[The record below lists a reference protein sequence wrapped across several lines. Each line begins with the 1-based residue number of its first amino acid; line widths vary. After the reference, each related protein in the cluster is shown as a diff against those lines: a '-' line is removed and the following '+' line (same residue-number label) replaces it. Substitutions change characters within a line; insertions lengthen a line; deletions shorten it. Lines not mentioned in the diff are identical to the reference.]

1 MGRKNR
7 GSWPKGNKSD
17 RGSKGQRGQH
27 GISSSNSPKDL
38 RRAILEVFRR
48 KPDKQL
54 NHKQVSS
61 ALGVLNHDVRKL
73 IMKLLS
79 DLATKG
85 KLEDIGRGKYLLM
98 AEEVQATS
106 GVIQITR
113 FGRGFV
119 MQEDGSEIKLSKGS
133 TGNSFWGDTVEVEWA
148 KNRSRAIPYVS
159 KVIQRMRKVYVVTIE
174 QVKDYAFGHPSDT
187 RLHTNF
193 FIPGRSLNGAIQGDK
208 VLVELKSWDSH
219 DDAPLGHVVKVLGQ
233 EGDNDVEMHAIL
245 AEYGLPLE
253 FPPEVEQEAQQFT
266 PSSKSKVGLDKKEI
280 AKRRDMR
287 DVLTMTIDPVDAK
300 DFDDAL
306 SLQKLKNGNIEV
318 GIHIA
323 DVSYYVKPGS
333 AIDDEAI
340 SRATSVYLVDRTIPM
355 LPEVLSNDLCSL
367 RPNEDKFAFSAVFE
381 MDEEANVINEW
392 FGRTV
397 IHSDR
402 RFAYEDAQVRLETG
416 EGDLADELALMFKL
430 ATKLRENRF
439 ENGGIDFNTEEVR
452 FELDESGKPLR
463 VVIKRMRESNKLIE
477 DFMLLANVR
486 VARFLAKVHPEKKTP
501 TRTSIYRVHDNP
513 DPEKLQALRVFVRR
527 FGHELPKPQKGN
539 AEALIRDLLKA
550 TAGTPEEGTVK
561 TMAIRSM
568 AKAEYSSTNIGHYGL
583 SFPYYTHFTS
593 PIRRY
598 PDVIVHRLL
607 QHYLDGGK
615 DADQNELDS
624 RCQHSGIMEK
634 RSSEAERASIK
645 YKQVEYLMT
654 RIGETYKGLVAG
666 AIPRGLF
673 VEIHENKCEGFVP
686 KEALPNDH
694 WVYDDER
701 IGFEG
706 MRSGKLIALG
716 DEVTVRVVSAN
727 LAKRQLEFEVLVD

>member
-7 GSWPKGNKSD
+7 GSWPKGNKSK

-27 GISSSNSPKDL
+27 GVSSTKSPTDL
-38 RRAILEVFRR
+38 RKAILDVFRR
-48 KPDKQL
+48 RPTKQL
-54 NHKQVSS
+54 NHKQISS
-61 ALGVLNHDVRKL
+61 VLGILNHDVRKL
-73 IMKLLS
+73 IMELLS
-79 DLATKG
+79 DLASKG
-85 KLEDIGRGKYLLM
+85 KLEDIGRGKYLLA

-119 MQEDGSEIKLSKGS
+119 SQEDGSEIKLSKGF
-133 TGNSFWGDTVEVEWA
+133 TGNAFWGDTVEVEWA
-148 KNRSRAIPYVS
+148 QNRSRATPYVS

-174 QVKDYAFGHPSDT
+174 QVRDYAFGHPSDS

-193 FIPGRSLNGAIQGDK
+193 FVPGRLLNGAIQGDK
-208 VLVELKSWDSH
+208 VLLELESWDSQ
-219 DDAPLGHVVKVLGQ
+219 DDAPLGRVVKVLGQ

-245 AEYGLPLE
+245 AEFGLPLE
-253 FPPEVEQEAQQFT
+253 FPPEVEHEASLFT
-266 PSSKSKVGLDKKEI
+266 PSAKSKVGLDKKEL
-280 AKRRDMR
+280 AKRKDMR
-287 DVLTMTIDPVDAK
+287 NVLTMTIDPADAK

-306 SLQKLKNGNIEV
+306 SLRKLKNGNFEV

-323 DVSYYVKPGS
+323 DVAYYVKPGS
-333 AIDDEAI
+333 AIDAEAI

-381 MDEEANVINEW
+381 MDAEANVKKEW

-402 RFAYEDAQVRLETG
+402 RFAYEDAQERLETG
-416 EGDLADELALMFKL
+416 EGDYADELDLLFKL
-430 ATKLRENRF
+430 ATKLRERRF
-439 ENGGIDFNTEEVR
+439 ENGGIDFNSEEVR
-452 FELDESGKPLR
+452 FELDDSGKPLR
-463 VVIKRMRESNKLIE
+463 VVIKKMKEANKLIE
-477 DFMLLANVR
+477 DFMLLANIR
-486 VARFLAKVHPEKKTP
+486 VARFLAKVHPEKNTP
-501 TRTSIYRVHDNP
+501 TRTSIYRIHDNP

-527 FGHELPKPQKGN
+527 FGHEMPKPNPGN
-539 AEALIRDLLKA
+539 AESLIRDLLVA

-568 AKAEYSSTNIGHYGL
+568 AKAEYSTTNIGHYGL

-615 DADQNELDS
+615 DADKGEIDS
-624 RCQHSGIMEK
+624 RCHHSGIMEK
-634 RSSEAERASIK
+634 RSAEAERASIK

-666 AIPRGLF
+666 AVSRGLF
-673 VEIHENKCEGFVP
+673 VEIQENKCEGFVS
-686 KEALPNDH
+686 KDALPNDH
-694 WVYDDER
+694 WVYDEDR

-706 MRSGKLIALG
+706 MQSGRLIALG
-716 DEVTVRVVSAN
+716 DEVNIRVVSAD
-727 LAKRQLEFEVLVD
+727 LAKRQLEFEILVN

>member
-1 MGRKNR
+1 MGRKKR

-27 GISSSNSPKDL
+27 GVSSSNSPKDL

-48 KPDKQL
+48 RPDKQL

-61 ALGVLNHDVRKL
+61 ALGVLNHDVKKL
-73 IMKLLS
+73 IMELLS

-148 KNRSRAIPYVS
+148 KNRSKAIPYVS

-208 VLVELKSWDSH
+208 VLVELKSWDSQ

-266 PSSKSKVGLDKKEI
+266 PSAESKAGLDKKEI

-287 DVLTMTIDPVDAK
+287 DVLTMTIDPADAK

-306 SLQKLKNGNIEV
+306 SLKKLKNGNFEV

-381 MDEEANVINEW
+381 MDEDTNVINEW

-624 RCQHSGIMEK
+624 RCHHSGIMEK

-645 YKQVEYLMT
+645 YKHVEYLMT

-673 VEIHENKCEGFVP
+673 VEIQENKCEGFVP
-686 KEALPNDH
+686 KDALPNDH

-706 MRSGKLIALG
+706 MRSRKLIALG

>member
-1 MGRKNR
+1 MGRKKR

-27 GISSSNSPKDL
+27 GVSSSNSPKDL

-48 KPDKQL
+48 RPDKQL

-61 ALGVLNHDVRKL
+61 ALGVLNHDVKKL
-73 IMKLLS
+73 IMELLS

-85 KLEDIGRGKYLLM
+85 KLEDIERGKYLLM
-98 AEEVQATS
+98 AEEVQPTS

-148 KNRSRAIPYVS
+148 KNRSKAIPYVS

-253 FPPEVEQEAQQFT
+253 FPPEVEQEAKQFT
-266 PSSKSKVGLDKKEI
+266 PSAKSKAGLDKKEI

-287 DVLTMTIDPVDAK
+287 DVLTMTIDPADAK

-306 SLQKLKNGNIEV
+306 SLKKLKNGNFEV

-381 MDEEANVINEW
+381 MDEDANVINEW

-430 ATKLRENRF
+430 ATKLRERRF

-452 FELDESGKPLR
+452 FELDKSGKPLH

-486 VARFLAKVHPEKKTP
+486 VARFLAKVHPEKKSP

-624 RCQHSGIMEK
+624 RCHHSGIMEK

-645 YKQVEYLMT
+645 YKHVEYLMT

-673 VEIHENKCEGFVP
+673 VEIQENKCEGFVP

-716 DEVTVRVVSAN
+716 DEVIVRVVSAN

>member
-1 MGRKNR
+1 M
-7 GSWPKGNKSD
+7 
-17 RGSKGQRGQH
+17 
-27 GISSSNSPKDL
+27 
-38 RRAILEVFRR
+38 
-48 KPDKQL
+48 
-54 NHKQVSS
+54 NHKQISS

-73 IMKLLS
+73 IMELLS
-79 DLATKG
+79 DMASKG
-85 KLEDIGRGKYLLM
+85 KLEDVGRGKYLLTM
-98 AEEVQATS
+98 EEVENTE
-106 GVIQITR
+106 GIIQITR

-119 MQEDGSEIKLSKGS
+119 MLENGEEIKLTKGY
-133 TGNSFWGDTVEVEWA
+133 TGTAFWGDTVEVEWA
-148 KNRSRAIPYVS
+148 NSGRRATPFVSRII
-159 KVIQRMRKVYVVTIE
+159 KRQREVYVVTIE
-174 QVKDYAFGHPSDT
+174 QVRDYAFGHPSDQ

-193 FIPGRSLNGAIQGDK
+193 FIPPSHLGGAVNGDK
-208 VLVELKSWDSH
+208 VLLELESWDNKE
-219 DDAPLGHVVKVLGQ
+219 DAPLGRVVKVLGQ

-245 AEYGLPLE
+245 AEFGLPLE
-253 FPPEVEQEAQQFT
+253 FPAEVMDEARAFT
-266 PSSKSKVGLDKKEI
+266 PSAESKGLDPKEV
-280 AKRRDMR
+280 KSRRDMR
-287 DVLTMTIDPVDAK
+287 DVLTITIDPVDAK

-306 SLQKLKNGNIEV
+306 SLKTLKNGNVEV

-333 AIDDEAI
+333 AIDTEAI

-381 MDEEANVINEW
+381 MDEEANVVKEW

-416 EGDLADELALMFKL
+416 KGDYSDELAHLFKL
-430 ATKLRENRF
+430 ATKLRKRRF

-452 FELDESGKPLR
+452 FELDESGKPMR
-463 VVIKRMRESNKLIE
+463 VVIKTMKEANKLIE

-513 DPEKLQALRVFVRR
+513 NPEKLQALRVFVRR
-527 FGHELPKPQKGN
+527 FGHEMPKPNPGN
-539 AEALIRDLLKA
+539 SESLIRDLIKA
-550 TAGTPEEGTVK
+550 TEGTPEEGTVK

-568 AKAEYSSTNIGHYGL
+568 AKAEYSTTNIGHYGL
-583 SFPYYTHFTS
+583 SFPFYSHFTS

-607 QHYLDGGK
+607 QRYLDGGK
-615 DADQNELDS
+615 DADTGELDS

-634 RSSEAERASIK
+634 RSAEAERASIK

-654 RIGETYKGLVAG
+654 RIGETYKGLISG
-666 AIPRGLF
+666 AVPRGLF
-673 VEIHENKCEGFVP
+673 VEIQENKCEGFVP
-686 KEALPNDH
+686 KDALPNDH
-694 WVYDDER
+694 WVYDDEK

-706 MRSGKLIALG
+706 MRSGRLIALG
-716 DEVTVRVVSAN
+716 DEVTVRVVSAD
-727 LAKRQLEFEVLVD
+727 LAKRQLEFEVLGK

>member
-7 GSWPKGNKSD
+7 DWPKGDKSN

-27 GISSSNSPKDL
+27 NATSTSPTDL
-38 RRAILEVFRR
+38 RRTILEAFRR
-48 KPDKQL
+48 RSTKPM
-54 NHKQVSS
+54 NHKQVAS
-61 ALGVLNHDVRKL
+61 ALGILNHDIRQL
-73 IMKLLS
+73 IAELLS
-79 DLATKG
+79 DLASKG
-85 KLEDIGRGKYLLM
+85 KLEDIGRGKYLL
-98 AEEVQATS
+98 AQEEVQATS
-106 GVIQITR
+106 GTIQITR

-119 MQEDGSEIKLSKGS
+119 MQEDGSEIKLSKGF
-133 TGNSFWGDTVEVEWA
+133 TGNSFWGDTVEVEWTT
-148 KNRSRAIPYVS
+148 NRSRAIPYVS
-159 KVIQRMRKVYVVTIE
+159 KVIKRMREKYVVTIE
-174 QVKDYAFGHPSDT
+174 QVRDYAFGHPSDQ
-187 RLHTNF
+187 RLHSNF
-193 FIPGRSLNGAIQGDK
+193 FIPGRHLNGAIQGDK
-208 VLVELKSWDSH
+208 VLLELESWDSK
-219 DDAPLGHVVKVLGQ
+219 DDAPLGRVVKVLGQ

-245 AEYGLPLE
+245 AEFGLPLE
-253 FPPEVEQEAQQFT
+253 FPPEVLDEARQFT
-266 PSSKSKVGLDKKEI
+266 PSSETTGGLDKKEI
-280 AKRRDMR
+280 SSRRDMR
-287 DVLTMTIDPVDAK
+287 DILTMTIDPADAK

-306 SLQKLKNGNIEV
+306 SLKKLKNGNYEI

-323 DVSYYVKPGS
+323 DVSHYVKPGS
-333 AIDDEAI
+333 AIDTEAI

-381 MDEEANVINEW
+381 MDEDANVINEW
-392 FGRTV
+392 YGRTV

-416 EGDLADELALMFKL
+416 EGDLANELALMFKL
-430 ATKLRENRF
+430 ATKLRTRRF
-439 ENGGIDFNTEEVR
+439 DNGGIDFNTEEVR

-486 VARFLAKVHPEKKTP
+486 VARFLAKIHPEKNTP
-501 TRTSIYRVHDNP
+501 TRPSIYRVHDNP

-527 FGHELPKPQKGN
+527 FGHEMPKPQKGN
-539 AEALIRDLLKA
+539 AESLIRDLLKA
-550 TAGTPEEGTVK
+550 TDGTPEEGTVK

-583 SFPYYTHFTS
+583 SFPFYTHFTS

-607 QHYLDGGK
+607 QRYLDGGK
-615 DADQNELDS
+615 DADVSEIDA
-624 RCQHSGIMEK
+624 RCHHSGIMEK

-645 YKQVEYLMT
+645 YKQVEYLTT

-666 AIPRGLF
+666 AVPRGLF
-673 VEIHENKCEGFVP
+673 VEIQENKCEGFVP
-686 KEALPNDH
+686 KDTLPNDQ
-694 WVYDDER
+694 WTYDDER
-701 IGFEG
+701 IGFQG

-727 LAKRQLEFEVLVD
+727 LAKRQLEFEVLVN